1 MPTGQP
7 LIIYCALVKYLRKK
21 WEYNEAVHQLF
32 IDFKKA
38 CDSIRREVMDNI
50 LTDSGIPM
58 KLVMLIQMCL
68 NETYSTVRIGKHLSD
83 IFPIKNCLKQEYP
96 LTPLFFNF
104 ALEYA
109 NRRVQVYQDGLKLNG
124 THQVLVYANDVNI
137 LDGSLH
143 TIKKN
148 TEAFVVA
155 SEETELQVNAHK
167 TKYMVLS
174 NQNAG
179 RSHNIKIDNSYFE
192 REP

>member
-1 MPTGQP
+1 
-7 LIIYCALVKYLRKK
+7 
-21 WEYNEAVHQLF
+21 VHQLF

-83 IFPIKNCLKQEYP
+83 MFPIKNCLKQVYS

-124 THQVLVYANDVNI
+124 THQVLVYANGVNI

-148 TEAFVVA
+148 TEAFEVA
-155 SEETELQVNAHK
+155 SEETELQVNADK

-179 RSHNIKIDNSYFE
+179 RKS
-192 REP
+192 